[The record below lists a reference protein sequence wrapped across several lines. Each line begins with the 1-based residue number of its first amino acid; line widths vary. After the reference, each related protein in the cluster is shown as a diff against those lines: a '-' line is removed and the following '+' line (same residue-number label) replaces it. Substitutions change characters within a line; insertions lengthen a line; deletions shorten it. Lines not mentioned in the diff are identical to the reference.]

1 MRNDRNIVYK
11 IVAIPLLM
19 ALMTAAFLADG
30 YLAVATAGDP
40 APVVRAPNAAAGS
53 GSEEIPDWIARWELA
68 RVLSYVKR
76 YEESAEEY
84 RKLLKEKSDLT
95 EARAEMAQ
103 VLFWQ
108 GKTEEALAEL
118 ERIPPAKIKDGTRE
132 LMADL
137 YRSHKRYE
145 KSESLYR
152 SILEHTPDNHK
163 VRLKLAEILSWVKR
177 YDDSLAEYR
186 KILAKQPQDIQ
197 VRRKYAFVLIWAGR
211 HAEAALELKQTLP

>member
-118 ERIPPAKIKDGTRE
+118 ERIPPAKIKTEPGNSWLTFIDPINATRNPNPC
-132 LMADL
+132 
-137 YRSHKRYE
+137 
-145 KSESLYR
+145 
-152 SILEHTPDNHK
+152 T
-163 VRLKLAEILSWVKR
+163 
-177 YDDSLAEYR
+177 
-186 KILAKQPQDIQ
+186 
-197 VRRKYAFVLIWAGR
+197 GR
-211 HAEAALELKQTLP
+211 FWNTLPITTRFA

>member
-1 MRNDRNIVYK
+1 MRNDRNIVCK
-11 IVAIPLLM
+11 FVAIPLLM
-19 ALMTAAFLADG
+19 VLLTAVFLADG
-30 YLAVATAGDP
+30 YLAIAASRDSV
-40 APVVRAPNAAAGS
+40 PVVRAPNAAGS

-76 YEESAEEY
+76 YEESTVEY
-84 RKLLKEKSDLT
+84 RKLIKEKPALV

-108 GKTEEALAEL
+108 GKTEEALAAL
-118 ERIPPAKIKDGTRE
+118 EEIPPSKINDGTRE
-132 LMADL
+132 LVADL

-145 KSESLYR
+145 KAESLYR
-152 SILEHTPDNHK
+152 SILERTPDNHK
-163 VRLKLAEILSWVKR
+163 ARLKLAEILSWTKK

-197 VRRKYAFVLIWAGR
+197 VRRKYAFVLIWADR
-211 HAEAALELKQTLP
+211 HAEAAQELKQTLP